1 MGMEYSFLSR
11 GQTIRAEYSDFYET
25 LHMLNLCYSP
35 FEFVRFTVGFG
46 ADKYKVVEEK
56 KSVFNG
62 NYGFSPGFKLN
73 LFSPQIAGKV
83 IRFTSQFE
91 FLYINSYD
99 QFDNNYK
106 SILFNPGGGIIIHI
120 GPHVDVET
128 GGKAHY
134 IKGWEKY
141 RGKGG
146 VNKFSNDY
154 KMRGYLTLSLC
165 SLTGSYFCFN
175 MDMSPEV
182 SSGSEKRINEAAI
195 GFSIGT
201 QFRAKSKKRIKM
213 IY

>member
-1 MGMEYSFLSR
+1 MITEIKIIAFTLFCIVSYIYAGVPIRSYGYETMGMEYSFLSR

-120 GPHVDVET
+120 G
-128 GGKAHY
+128 
-134 IKGWEKY
+134 
-141 RGKGG
+141 
-146 VNKFSNDY
+146 
-154 KMRGYLTLSLC
+154 
-165 SLTGSYFCFN
+165 
-175 MDMSPEV
+175 
-182 SSGSEKRINEAAI
+182 
-195 GFSIGT
+195 
-201 QFRAKSKKRIKM
+201 
-213 IY
+213 